1 MNMKKIDVFIMIAAI
16 AALLAVVGFFHDKDQ
31 GDGIPNPVVNH
42 TETPISDTPTST
54 PVAAST
60 AEINI
65 DTTRETAL
73 ERGFQGLN
81 NPLQKGGMQY
91 LDDDLIQTINS
102 AELGWIRYGAGTVV
116 GDYNWKLGVPEGD
129 KIAQFGDNDN
139 SFGKFLK
146 YAIAKGTQQLWNFY
160 ELTRRTGTKII
171 VTINPFTDQPESIGD
186 LAEFVKHNHIPVE
199 YWQMGNEPY
208 YWRYIG
214 RLQNGTHF
222 FESATD
228 YLNKVKPFNDAI
240 KAVLPDAKTLVY
252 YAPDPADP
260 TNNEIAR
267 YPDRFWNGITFHQYD
282 GNGKDLE
289 SAIKD
294 TNSVLNNWENRID
307 QYIKK
312 SWKDVPIVITEYGV
326 KIKGQLEGTHYA
338 GLFIAESALRA
349 TKHTNIKYMG
359 GYRLYGGLANPANP
373 GTAQLEAAY
382 EKGET
387 VDTTGWNFGLYST
400 APAVDLQVI
409 YPAINRSGAL
419 WNTAVSGGLE
429 VDTSTSKIPALYAQ
443 AYKGEDGNNYVVVV
457 NKSAQEH
464 QVTVKQDG
472 QAVNQTMT
480 RTFASANPGAR
491 NSKANPKNLSL
502 QKGPT
507 TNPVA
512 VPAYSVVR
520 LEWSARQADALP
532 TRLTHAQVTGKDSVT
547 LKWQPLKGT
556 DAYTIRYG
564 TSSGKYTE
572 TVQVDQATEQTISGL
587 AAAAT
592 PYYFAVYPGNHLE
605 LPSNELSAEFAPPPA
620 PELTRV
626 YPKQGAAIGVE
637 WRSVEGATGYKI
649 KYGTDRGVYSATV
662 DAGNASGYIL
672 NGLSND
678 TVYYVTVLAYNGAGD
693 SAEAK
698 PFSTITEETR
708 AYAPNNL
715 RLVSSSGDQVSLTWV
730 PSTTSGSAPGG
741 SYKVY
746 RSTKPYPLSEYQLL
760 TNVKDTSYTDNG
772 LTAGQTYYYT
782 VTSDRVY
789 GSDAAHPDFR
799 PASGSDDE
807 GPVFG
812 NSNIVPVT
820 IRQSK

>member
-31 GDGIPNPVVNH
+31 EDGSLKPAENH
-42 TETPISDTPTST
+42 TDTST
-54 PVAAST
+54 SSPTAST
-60 AEINI
+60 AAEINI
-65 DTTRETAL
+65 DTSREIAI

-81 NPLQKGGMQY
+81 NPIQKGGMQY
-91 LDDDLIQTINS
+91 LDDDLIQTVNR

-116 GDYNWKLGVPEGD
+116 GNYNWKLGVPEGD
-129 KIAQFGDNDN
+129 KIAQFGDNDT
-139 SFGKFLK
+139 SFDKFLK
-146 YAIAKGTQQLWNFY
+146 YTIAKGGQQLSNYY

-186 LAEFVKHNHIPVE
+186 LAEFVKDNHIQVE
-199 YWQMGNEPY
+199 YWQLGNEPY

-222 FESATD
+222 FASATD

-260 TNNEIAR
+260 TNNEITR
-267 YPDRFWNGITFHQYD
+267 YPDRFWNGITLHQYEGD
-282 GNGKDLE
+282 GKDLDT
-289 SAIKD
+289 AIKN
-294 TNSVLNNWENRID
+294 TNTALSNWENRID

-312 SWKDVPIVITEYGV
+312 SWDDVPIVITEYGV
-326 KIKGQLEGTHYA
+326 KINGKLEGTHYA
-338 GLFIAESALRA
+338 GMFVAESALRA

-387 VDTTGWNFGLYST
+387 VDTTGWNFALYSS

-419 WNTAVSGGLE
+419 WDTGVTGGLE

-443 AYKGEDGNNYVVVV
+443 AYKGEDGNNYVVIV

-464 QVTVKQDG
+464 QVTIKQDG
-472 QAVNQTMT
+472 QAVNKTMSK
-480 RTFASANPGAR
+480 TFVSANPAAK
-491 NSKANPKNLSL
+491 NSKAKPKTISL
-502 QKGPT
+502 QKGET

-512 VPAYSVVR
+512 VPAYSVIR
-520 LEWSARQADALP
+520 LEWSARQADVLP

-556 DAYTIRYG
+556 DTYSIRYG
-564 TSSGKYTE
+564 TASGKYTE
-572 TVQVDQATEQTISGL
+572 TVQVDRATEQTISGL
-587 AAAAT
+587 AVAT
-592 PYYFAVYPGNHLE
+592 PYYFVVYPGNHPE
-605 LPSNELSAEFAPPPA
+605 LPSNELSAEIAIPPA

-637 WRSVEGATGYKI
+637 WRSVEGATGYKV
-649 KYGTDRGVYSATV
+649 KYGMASGVYSAAV
-662 DAGNASGYIL
+662 DAGNVSGYVL
-672 NGLSND
+672 KGLSND
-678 TVYYVTVLAYNGAGD
+678 TVYYITVLAYNGAGE

-698 PFSTITEETR
+698 PFSTTTEQTR
-708 AYAPNNL
+708 VYAPNNL
-715 RLVSSSGDQVSLTWV
+715 RLVSSRGDQVSLAWV
-730 PSTTSGSAPGG
+730 PSPTNGNVTGG
-741 SYKVY
+741 TYKVY
-746 RSTKPYPLSEYQLL
+746 RSTKPYPLSDYRLL
-760 TNVKDTSYTDNG
+760 ASVDDTSYTDSG

-799 PASGSDDE
+799 RDSGPDDE

-820 IRQSK
+820 IRSSK